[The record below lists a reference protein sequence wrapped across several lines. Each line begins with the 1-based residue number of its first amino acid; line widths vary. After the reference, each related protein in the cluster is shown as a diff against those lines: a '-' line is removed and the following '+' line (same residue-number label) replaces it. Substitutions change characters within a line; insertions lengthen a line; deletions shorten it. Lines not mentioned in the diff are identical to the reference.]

1 MINPRKVLIISLCF
15 IANFSRDVIKDL
27 PENVST
33 GVYFGWAQ
41 VDRSPVYMMVMS
53 IGWNPF
59 YKNVEKSMVG
69 LKSFTYKNQCTYI

>member
-1 MINPRKVLIISLCF
+1 MYS

-41 VDRSPVYMMVMS
+41 IEKSPVYKMVMS

-59 YKNVEKSMVG
+59 YKNTEKSMVN
-69 LKSFTYKNQCTYI
+69 LKNALFKSLNYIV